1 MHTQLAS
8 LPARTA
14 KTHARI
20 KDHVYG
26 RRVPATLTVNHLQ
39 GEPESFADAT
49 AGEFTPFQLGS
60 PWGRGWST
68 SWFQITVTKPL
79 DATGRWELVVD
90 PGFSH
95 HSPGFQAEGLFWSVD
110 GLPLKGLNPLNAYLP
125 LPDLAP
131 GETYTVYLEAA
142 SNPPVHRNADTTYSD
157 LDTTPDTSIYTFLV
171 AELAELNEEVY
182 ALDLDL
188 AVLNELQGELPTG
201 PRKAQINTAIE
212 QALDALDV
220 RDVAGSAAAARA
232 ALAPALVPPAHASE
246 HTISAVGHAHID
258 SAWLWP
264 IRETMRK
271 CARTF
276 SNVATLAEDYP
287 ELVFACSQVQQY
299 EWMRD
304 HYPEVFRRIK
314 DAVAKG
320 NWAPVSGM
328 WVECDSNLPG
338 GEAMVR
344 QFTYGKRFLA
354 DELGVEVNEVWLPD
368 TFGYSGA
375 LPQIARLAEARW
387 FMSQK
392 MSWNTTDV
400 FPHHTF
406 RWEGIDGSRIFTH
419 FPPSDTYNAQIF
431 GDELARSARNFK
443 DAGPA
448 NRSLMA
454 FGHGDGGG
462 GPTREMME
470 RARRVANLEGSPK
483 VVVEAP
489 KEFFAKAEDEYGQA
503 PVWVGEMYLEFH
515 RGTYTT
521 HVNVKQS
528 NRRTEHQLF
537 EAELWATTA
546 TLLTGADYP
555 YDELDALW
563 RAALLNQFHDILP
576 GSSIRWVYRDA
587 RSSYE
592 DLNQRLEALIADSL
606 GTLGGAALRDAKEL
620 RSFAPQG
627 TASDGFEGDIA
638 ASPIPLPEELT
649 DGVGQRLEGRPTFV
663 ANAAP
668 HSRDGVIAFGAARAE
683 ITRTTPVQLVGDS
696 YVLDNG
702 QLRVTIG
709 PDGTIGSIRDLTAD
723 RELVPAGQKANLL
736 QLHPDFPITYEA
748 WDIDEYYRHTVTDLT
763 GVDSITVEGDEV
775 VVRRSFDS
783 STVVQRVSLPVPS
796 HPAAA
801 APRIDITTEVDWH
814 ERERLLKLA
823 FPLDLHATTSTSE
836 IQFGYV
842 TRPTHQNTSW
852 DAAKFETAAQR
863 WVHVA
868 EGSYGV
874 AVVNKGT
881 YGHDI
886 SHPATGDSRG
896 ALPTIVRMSLVRG
909 PLYPDPLA
917 DEGRHTFECSVVVG
931 RIDDAIREGYAK
943 ALPGREVE
951 GGGWQPVVLSTNP
964 DVVVSAVKLA
974 DDRSGDLIV
983 RVYEATGTR
992 TSTDLRFSIEH
1003 GDVSVVNLLE
1013 RTDGESETL
1022 TPLEATD
1029 GGVRV
1034 ILKPFQIA
1042 TLRVKRG

>member
-1 MHTQLAS
+1 MHSS
-8 LPARTA
+8 LSSLSARTA
-14 KTHARI
+14 KTLERI
-20 KDHVYG
+20 RNNVYG
-26 RRVPATLTVNHLQ
+26 RRVPASITVNHLP
-39 GEPESFADAT
+39 GEPVGFNEAIS
-49 AGEFTPFQLGS
+49 GEFVPFALGQA
-60 PWGRGWST
+60 WGKGWAT
-68 SWFQITVTKPL
+68 SWFRLTVTKPA
-79 DATGRWELVVD
+79 DATGRWELLVD
-90 PGFSH
+90 PGFNANM
-95 HSPGFQAEGLFWSVD
+95 PGFQAEGLFWSTD
-110 GLPLKGLNPLNAYLP
+110 GLPLKGLNPLNGYLP

-142 SNPPVHRNADTTYSD
+142 SNPPVHRNADTSYSD
-157 LDTTPDTSIYTFLV
+157 LDTTPDTLLYTFRV

-182 ALDLDL
+182 GLDLDL
-188 AVLNELQGELPTG
+188 SVLDELQAQLPTG
-201 PRKAQINTAIE
+201 PRKALVNTAIE
-212 QALDALDV
+212 KALDALDV
-220 RDVAGSAAAARA
+220 RDVAGTAAAARA
-232 ALAPALVPPAHASE
+232 ELAPALTAPAAAGE

-276 SNVATLAEDYP
+276 SNVATLAADYP
-287 ELVFACSQVQQY
+287 DLVFACSQVVQY
-299 EWMRD
+299 AWMRD

-314 DAVAKG
+314 ETIAAG
-320 NWAPVSGM
+320 SWAPVSGM

-344 QFTYGKRFLA
+344 QFTYGKRFFA
-354 DELGVEVNEVWLPD
+354 EELGVEANEVWLPD

-375 LPQIARLAEARW
+375 LPQIARLAESRW

-406 RWEGIDGSRIFTH
+406 RWEGIDGTRIFTH
-419 FPPSDTYNAQIF
+419 FPPSDTYNAQVL
-431 GDELARSARNFK
+431 GSELARSANNFK

-470 RARRVANLEGSPK
+470 RARRVADLEGSPK
-483 VVVEAP
+483 VVVEKP
-489 KEFFAKAEDEYGQA
+489 RDFFAKAEAEYEQA

-537 EAELWATTA
+537 EAELWAATA
-546 TLLTGADYP
+546 TLLTGAPYP
-555 YDELDALW
+555 YDELDELW
-563 RAALLNQFHDILP
+563 REALLNQFHDILP

-592 DLNQRLEALIADSL
+592 MLDERLEKLVATSLEAL
-606 GTLGGAALRDAKEL
+606 GGGAPRH
-620 RSFAPQG
+620 
-627 TASDGFEGDIA
+627 EGQPA
-638 ASPIPLPEELT
+638 
-649 DGVGQRLEGRPTFV
+649 VM

-668 HSRDGVIAFGAARAE
+668 HSRGGVVAFGAGPAE
-683 ITRTTPVQLVGDS
+683 TAGTTPVQREAES

-702 QLRVTIG
+702 LLRVHVG
-709 PDGTIGSIRDLTAD
+709 ADGTIDSIRDLVAD
-723 RELVPAGQKANLL
+723 RELVPAGAKANLL

-748 WDIDEYYRHTVTDLT
+748 WDIDDYYRHTRTDLT
-763 GVDSITVEGDEV
+763 ELDDITVEGDEV

-783 STVVQRVSLPVPS
+783 STATQRVRLDPDS
-796 HPAAA
+796 
-801 APRIDITTEVDWH
+801 PRIDITTEVDWH

-836 IQFGYV
+836 IQFGHV

-868 EGSYGV
+868 EGPYGV
-874 AVVNKGT
+874 ALVNKGT

-886 SHPATGDSRG
+886 SHPPAGDSRG
-896 ALPTIVRMSLVRG
+896 SLPTILRMSLVRG
-909 PLYPDPLA
+909 PLYPDPQA
-917 DEGRHTFECSVVVG
+917 DEGRHTFECSLVVG
-931 RIDDAIREGYAK
+931 DIGDATREGYAK
-943 ALPGREVE
+943 ALPTRTVGAPFR
-951 GGGWQPVVLSTNP
+951 PVVTSSNP

-974 DDRSGDLIV
+974 DDRSGDVIV
-983 RVYEATGTR
+983 RVYESRGAR
-992 TSTDLRFSIEH
+992 STTEVTFGFSH
-1003 GDVSVVNLLE
+1003 GEVSVVNLLE

-1022 TPLEATD
+1022 TEIERTAAGARL
-1029 GGVRV
+1029 R
-1034 ILKPFQIA
+1034 LHPFQIS
-1042 TLRVKRG
+1042 TLRVKST

>member
-1 MHTQLAS
+1 MHSTLAS
-8 LPARTA
+8 LNARTA
-14 KTHARI
+14 KTHERI
-20 KDHVYG
+20 KAHVYG
-26 RRVPATLTVNHLQ
+26 RRVAVELSVNHLP
-39 GEPESFADAT
+39 GEPVGFDEAT
-49 AGEFTPFQLGS
+49 SGEFVPFAVGTM
-60 PWGRGWST
+60 WGRGWGT
-68 SWFQITVTKPL
+68 SWFRISMTMPV
-79 DATGRWELVVD
+79 DADPQAGPWELVLD
-90 PGFSH
+90 LGFTYDM
-95 HSPGFQAEGLFWSVD
+95 PGFQAEGLFWSTD
-110 GLPLKGLNPLNAYLP
+110 GLPLKGLNPLNPYLT

-131 GETYTVYLEAA
+131 GETYTVFLEAA
-142 SNPPVHRNADTTYSD
+142 SNPPLHKDPDIRYSD
-157 LDTTPDTSIYTFLV
+157 LDTAPDVPLYPFRV
-171 AELAELNEEVY
+171 AALAQLDKEVY

-188 AVLNELQGELPTG
+188 AVLDELQAELPVG
-201 PRKAQINTAIE
+201 PRRAQVRDAIE
-212 QALDALDV
+212 RALDVLDV
-220 RDVAGSAAAARA
+220 RDVAGTASAARA
-232 ALAPALVPPAHASE
+232 ELAPALASPAHAGE
-246 HTISAVGHAHID
+246 HIVSAVGHAHID

-287 ELVFACSQVQQY
+287 DLVFACSQVQQY
-299 EWMRD
+299 AWMRD

-314 DAVAKG
+314 KAIADG

-344 QFTYGKRFLA
+344 QFTYGKRFFA

-375 LPQIARLAEARW
+375 LPQIARLAEGRW

-406 RWEGIDGSRIFTH
+406 RWEGIDGTRIFTH
-419 FPPSDTYNAQIF
+419 FPPSDTYNAQLF
-431 GDELARSARNFK
+431 GSELALSARNFK
-443 DAGPA
+443 DSGPA

-470 RARRVANLEGSPK
+470 RARRVADLEGSPK
-483 VVVEAP
+483 VVVEKP
-489 KEFFAKAEDEYGQA
+489 RDFFAKAEAEYPQA

-521 HVNVKQS
+521 HAEVKQA

-546 TLLTGADYP
+546 TLLTGAPYP
-555 YDELDALW
+555 YEELDELW
-563 RAALLNQFHDILP
+563 REALLNQFHDILP

-587 RSSYE
+587 KSSYE
-592 DLNQRLEALIADSL
+592 MLDERLETVIAEALAAL
-606 GTLGGAALRDAKEL
+606 GGTEEGTLVA
-620 RSFAPQG
+620 
-627 TASDGFEGDIA
+627 
-638 ASPIPLPEELT
+638 
-649 DGVGQRLEGRPTFV
+649 

-668 HSRDGVIAFGAARAE
+668 HEQGGVPAFGAGPAE
-683 ITRTTPVQLVGDS
+683 VTGVVAVQREADT

-702 QLRVTIG
+702 LIRVVVDA
-709 PDGTIGSIRDLTAD
+709 DGTIGSVRDLVSG
-723 RELVPAGQKANLL
+723 RELVPAGAKANLL

-748 WDIDEYYRHTVTDLT
+748 WDIDEYYRHTRTDLT
-763 GVDSITVEGDEV
+763 ELDGITVEGDEV
-775 VVRRSFDS
+775 VVSRSFDS
-783 STVVQRVSLPVPS
+783 STATQRVRLDPDS
-796 HPAAA
+796 
-801 APRIDITTEVDWH
+801 PRIDISTEVDWH

-836 IQFGYV
+836 IQFGHV
-842 TRPTHQNTSW
+842 TRPTHANTSW

-886 SHPATGDSRG
+886 SHPLTGDSRG
-896 ALPTIVRMSLVRG
+896 ALPTVVRLSLVRG

-917 DEGRHTFECSVVVG
+917 DEGRHTFECSLLVG
-931 RIDDAIREGYAK
+931 DIGDATREGYAK
-943 ALPGREVE
+943 ALPVRTVAGA
-951 GGGWQPVVLSTNP
+951 GWDPVVACSNP

-974 DDRSGDLIV
+974 DDRSGDVIV
-983 RVYEATGTR
+983 RVYESRGAR
-992 TSTDLRFSIEH
+992 ASADLRFGFDH
-1003 GDVSVVNLLE
+1003 DRVTVVNLLE

-1022 TPLEATD
+1022 TEVEPTAE
-1029 GGVRV
+1029 GVLLR
-1034 ILKPFQIA
+1034 LRPFQIS
-1042 TLRVKRG
+1042 TLRVSLRNLS

>member
-1 MHTQLAS
+1 MHSSLAS

-26 RRVPATLTVNHLQ
+26 RRVPATLTVRHLP
-39 GEPESFADAT
+39 GEPESFAEAT
-49 AGEFTPFQLGS
+49 AGEFVPFEVGT

-68 SWFQITVTKPL
+68 SWFAITVTKPA
-79 DATGRWELVVD
+79 DATGRWELLVD
-90 PGFSH
+90 PGFNSN
-95 HSPGFQAEGLFWSVD
+95 SPGFQAEGLFWSAD

-131 GETYTVYLEAA
+131 GQTYTVFLEAA
-142 SNPPVHRNADTTYSD
+142 SNPPVHRNADTSYSD
-157 LDTTPDTSIYTFLV
+157 LDTTPDTPIYTFAV
-171 AELAELNEEVY
+171 AELAELDEQVY
-182 ALDLDL
+182 GLDLDL

-201 PRKAQINTAIE
+201 PRKALISTAIE
-212 QALDALDV
+212 KALDALDV
-220 RDVAGSAAAARA
+220 RDVPGTAAAARA
-232 ALAPALVPPAHASE
+232 ALAPALAAPAHAGE

-299 EWMRD
+299 AWMRD

-320 NWAPVSGM
+320 TWAPVSGM

-344 QFTYGKRFLA
+344 QFTYGKRFFA
-354 DELGVEVNEVWLPD
+354 DELGVTVNEVWLPD

-375 LPQIARLAEARW
+375 LPQIARLAEGRW

-406 RWEGIDGSRIFTH
+406 RWEGIDGTRIFTH
-419 FPPSDTYNAQIF
+419 FPPSDTYNAEIF

-470 RARRVANLEGSPK
+470 RARRVADLEGSPK
-483 VVVEAP
+483 VVVERP
-489 KEFFAKAEDEYGQA
+489 CDFFAKAEDEYASA

-521 HVNVKQS
+521 HVFVKQS

-546 TLLTGADYP
+546 HLLTGADYP
-555 YDELDALW
+555 YDELDELW
-563 RAALLNQFHDILP
+563 RVALLNQFHDILP

-587 RSSYE
+587 RSDYD
-592 DLNQRLEALIADSL
+592 DLDVRLERLIAESL
-606 GTLGGAALRDAKEL
+606 RQLTPRDADALRA
-620 RSFAPQG
+620 SAPQG
-627 TASDGFEGDIA
+627 SGG
-638 ASPIPLPEELT
+638 
-649 DGVGQRLEGRPTFV
+649 LEGRPLV

-668 HSRDGVIAFGAARAE
+668 HSRGGVAAFGAGPAE
-683 ITRTTPVQLVGDS
+683 ASGAAPVQRDGDS

-702 QLRVTIG
+702 LVRVQVG
-709 PDGTIGSIRDLTAD
+709 ADGTIDSIRDLVAG
-723 RELVPAGQKANLL
+723 RELVPAGEKANLL

-748 WDIDEYYRHTVTDLT
+748 WDIDEYYRHTRTDLT
-763 GVDSITVEGDEV
+763 DVDEIAVEGDEV
-775 VVRRSFDS
+775 VVRRSFDNS
-783 STVVQRVSLPVPS
+783 GVTQRVRLATGS
-796 HPAAA
+796 
-801 APRIDITTEVDWH
+801 PRLDITTDVDWH

-836 IQFGYV
+836 IQFGHV

-874 AVVNKGT
+874 ALINKGT

-886 SHPATGDSRG
+886 SHPPIGDSRG

-917 DEGRHTFECSVVVG
+917 DEGHHTFECSLLIGDVG
-931 RIDDAIREGYAK
+931 DATREGYAK
-943 ALPGREVE
+943 ALPPRTVAAAFE
-951 GGGWQPVVLSTNP
+951 PVVGCSNP
-964 DVVVSAVKLA
+964 DVIVSAVKLA
-974 DDRSGDLIV
+974 DDRSGDVIV
-983 RVYEATGTR
+983 RLYESRGERAT
-992 TSTDLRFSIEH
+992 TDLSFGFAH
-1003 GDVSVVNLLE
+1003 GQIAVVNLLE
-1013 RTDGESETL
+1013 REDGEAETL
-1022 TPLEATD
+1022 ARVD
-1029 GGVRV
+1029 GTAQGGR
-1034 ILKPFQIA
+1034 LTLRPFQIV
-1042 TLRVKRG
+1042 TLRVQRT

>member
-1 MHTQLAS
+1 VHTQLSS

-14 KTHARI
+14 KTHERI
-20 KDHVYG
+20 KDNVYG
-26 RRVPATLTVNHLQ
+26 RRVPATILVNHLP
-39 GEPESFADAT
+39 GEPVGFAEAT
-49 AGEFTPFQLGS
+49 SGDFVPFELGTT
-60 PWGRGWST
+60 WGKGWAT
-68 SWFQITVTKPL
+68 SWFELTITKPA

-90 PGFSH
+90 PGFNANM
-95 HSPGFQAEGLFWSVD
+95 PGFQSEGLFWSTD
-110 GLPLKGLNPLNAYLP
+110 GLPLKGLNPLNGYLP

-142 SNPPVHRNADTTYSD
+142 SNPPVHRNADTSYSD
-157 LDTTPDTSIYTFLV
+157 LDTTPDAPIYIFRV

-182 ALDLDL
+182 GLDLDL

-201 PRKAQINTAIE
+201 TRKALINTAITN
-212 QALDALDV
+212 ALDALDV
-220 RDVAGSAAAARA
+220 RDVAGSAATARA
-232 ALAPALVPPAHASE
+232 ALAPALASPAAENE

-276 SNVATLAEDYP
+276 SNVATLAADYP
-287 ELVFACSQVQQY
+287 ELVFACSQVVQY
-299 EWMRD
+299 AWMRD
-304 HYPEVFRRIK
+304 YYPEVFRRIK
-314 DAVAKG
+314 EAIAAGTWV
-320 NWAPVSGM
+320 PVSGM

-344 QFTYGKRFLA
+344 QFTYGKRFFA
-354 DELGVEVNEVWLPD
+354 DELGVEANEVWLPD

-375 LPQIARLAEARW
+375 LPQIARLAEGRW

-406 RWEGIDGSRIFTH
+406 RWEGIDGTRIFTH

-431 GDELARSARNFK
+431 GEELARSARNFK

-483 VVVEAP
+483 VVVETP
-489 KEFFAKAEDEYGQA
+489 RDFFTKAEAEYETA

-555 YDELDALW
+555 YDELDELW
-563 RAALLNQFHDILP
+563 REALVNQFHDILP

-592 DLNQRLEALIADSL
+592 MLNERLEKVIADALEALGGSG
-606 GTLGGAALRDAKEL
+606 GTR
-620 RSFAPQG
+620 
-627 TASDGFEGDIA
+627 
-638 ASPIPLPEELT
+638 
-649 DGVGQRLEGRPTFV
+649 VV

-668 HSRDGVIAFGAARAE
+668 HSRAGVAAFGGGPAE
-683 ITRTTPVQLVGDS
+683 VAGKVPVRREADS
-696 YVLDNG
+696 CVLDNG
-702 QLRVTIG
+702 LVRVVVG
-709 PDGTIGSIRDLTAD
+709 PDGTIGSIRDLVAD
-723 RELVPAGQKANLL
+723 RELVPAGAKANLL

-748 WDIDEYYRHTVTDLT
+748 WDIDDYYRHTKTDLT
-763 GVDSITVEGDEV
+763 DLDSISVEGDEV

-783 STVVQRVSLPVPS
+783 STAVQRVRL
-796 HPAAA
+796 AAD

-836 IQFGYV
+836 IQFGHV

-868 EGSYGV
+868 EGPYGV
-874 AVVNKGT
+874 ALVNKGT

-886 SHPATGDSRG
+886 SHPPTGDSRG
-896 ALPTIVRMSLVRG
+896 ALPTILRMSLVRG

-917 DEGRHTFECSVVVG
+917 DEGKHTFECSLLVG
-931 RIDDAIREGYAK
+931 DIGDATREGYAK
-943 ALPGREVE
+943 ALPLRLVGAPFA
-951 GGGWQPVVLSTNP
+951 PVVTCSNP

-974 DDRSGDLIV
+974 DDRSGDVIV
-983 RVYEATGTR
+983 RVYESRGAR
-992 TSTDLRFSIEH
+992 ASTELGFGFSHAE
-1003 GDVSVVNLLE
+1003 VSVVNLLE

-1022 TPLEATD
+1022 TEIEPTGD
-1029 GGVRV
+1029 GVR
-1034 ILKPFQIA
+1034 LRLHPFQIS
-1042 TLRVKRG
+1042 TLRVKLT

>member
-1 MHTQLAS
+1 MHSSLSS

-14 KTHARI
+14 KTQERI
-20 KDHVYG
+20 RSSIYG
-26 RRVPATLTVNHLQ
+26 RRVPATVRVHHLP
-39 GEPESFADAT
+39 GEPVGFDEAT
-49 AGEFTPFQLGS
+49 SGEFVPFVLGT

-68 SWFQITVTKPL
+68 SWFELTVTKPA
-79 DATGRWELVVD
+79 DATGRWELLVD
-90 PGFSH
+90 PGFNANM
-95 HSPGFQAEGLFWSVD
+95 PGFQAEGLFWSTD
-110 GLPLKGLNPLNAYLP
+110 GLPLKGLNPLNGYLP

-131 GETYTVYLEAA
+131 GESYTVYLEAA
-142 SNPPVHRNADTTYSD
+142 SNPPVHRNADTSYSD
-157 LDTTPDTSIYTFLV
+157 LDTTPDTPIYTFRM
-171 AELAELNEEVY
+171 AELAELDEEVY

-188 AVLNELQGELPTG
+188 SVLDELQNELPTG
-201 PRKAQINTAIE
+201 PRKALINAAIE
-212 QALDALDV
+212 RALDALDV
-220 RDVAGSAAAARA
+220 RDVPGTAAKARA
-232 ALAPALVPPAHASE
+232 ELAPVLTAPAAENE

-276 SNVATLAEDYP
+276 SNVATLAADYP
-287 ELVFACSQVQQY
+287 DLVFACSQIVQY
-299 EWMRD
+299 AWMRD

-314 DAVAKG
+314 EAIAAG
-320 NWAPVSGM
+320 TWAPVSGM

-375 LPQIARLAEARW
+375 LPQIARLAEGRW

-419 FPPSDTYNAQIF
+419 FPPSDTYNAQVV
-431 GDELARSARNFK
+431 GSELARSAQNFK

-483 VVVEAP
+483 VVVESP
-489 KEFFAKAEDEYGQA
+489 REFFAKAEAEYEQA

-521 HVNVKQS
+521 HAFVKQS

-546 TLLTGADYP
+546 TLLTGAPYP
-555 YDELDALW
+555 YDELDELW
-563 RAALLNQFHDILP
+563 REALLNQFHDILP

-592 DLNQRLEALIADSL
+592 MLDSRLEALIAESL
-606 GTLGGAALRDAKEL
+606 TALGGADA
-620 RSFAPQG
+620 
-627 TASDGFEGDIA
+627 
-638 ASPIPLPEELT
+638 T
-649 DGVGQRLEGRPTFV
+649 DETQHAVV

-668 HSRDGVIAFGAARAE
+668 HARTGVAAFGAGAAVSGG
-683 ITRTTPVQLVGDS
+683 TAPVQRIDDS

-702 QLRVTIG
+702 LLRVRVG
-709 PDGTIGSIRDLTAD
+709 ADGTIDSIRDLVAD
-723 RELVPAGQKANLL
+723 RELVPAGAKANLL

-748 WDIDEYYRHTVTDLT
+748 WDIDEYYRHTRTDLT
-763 GVDSITVEGDEV
+763 DVDEIVVEGEEL

-783 STVVQRVSLPVPS
+783 STVTQRLRLV
-796 HPAAA
+796 AD
-801 APRIDITTEVDWH
+801 APRIDMTTEVDWH

-836 IQFGYV
+836 IQFGHV
-842 TRPTHQNTSW
+842 SRPTHQNTSW

-868 EGSYGV
+868 EGAYGV
-874 AVVNKGT
+874 ALVNKGT

-886 SHPATGDSRG
+886 SHPPTGDSRG
-896 ALPTIVRMSLVRG
+896 ALPTIVRLSLVRG

-917 DEGRHTFECSVVVG
+917 DEGRHTFDCSLLVG
-931 RIDDAIREGYAK
+931 DIGDATREGYAK
-943 ALPGREVE
+943 ALPLRTVGAAFD
-951 GGGWQPVVLSTNP
+951 PVVTSSNP

-974 DDRSGDLIV
+974 DDRSGDVVV
-983 RVYEATGTR
+983 RVYESRGARATTELG
-992 TSTDLRFSIEH
+992 LGFAH
-1003 GDVSVVNLLE
+1003 GEVSVVNLLE

-1022 TPLEATD
+1022 TEIEPTAA
-1029 GGVRV
+1029 GVRV
-1034 ILKPFQIA
+1034 RLAPFQIS
-1042 TLRVKRG
+1042 TLRVKFTSGRTRGIPAQLR

>member
-26 RRVPATLTVNHLQ
+26 RRVPATLTVHHLP

-49 AGEFTPFQLGS
+49 AGEFTPFELGT

-90 PGFSH
+90 PGFDANM
-95 HSPGFQAEGLFWSVD
+95 PGFQAEGLFWSVD

-131 GETYTVYLEAA
+131 GEAFTVYLEAA
-142 SNPPVHRNADTTYSD
+142 SNPPVHGNADTTYSD
-157 LDTTPDTSIYTFLV
+157 LDTTPDTHIYTFRV

-201 PRKAQINTAIE
+201 PRKAQINAAIE

-232 ALAPALVPPAHASE
+232 ALAPALAAPAHATE

-320 NWAPVSGM
+320 TWAPVSGM

-354 DELGVEVNEVWLPD
+354 DELGVQVNEVWLPD

-375 LPQIARLAEARW
+375 LPQIARLAQARW

-406 RWEGIDGSRIFTH
+406 RWEGIDGTRIFTH
-419 FPPSDTYNAQIF
+419 FPPSDTYNAQVF

-470 RARRVANLEGSPK
+470 RARRVADLEGSPK
-483 VVVEAP
+483 VVVESP
-489 KEFFAKAEDEYGQA
+489 KEFFARAEDEYGQA

-546 TLLTGADYP
+546 TLLTGAEYP
-555 YDELDALW
+555 YDELDELW

-592 DLNQRLEALIADSL
+592 DLDVRLEALIADSL
-606 GTLGGAALRDAKEL
+606 GAPGGPFETQRGFARLLLRDPHPRSL
-620 RSFAPQG
+620 RSLSAK
-627 TASDGFEGDIA
+627 
-638 ASPIPLPEELT
+638 PI
-649 DGVGQRLEGRPTFV
+649 GVSKGRPSSPTQ
-663 ANAAP
+663 P
-668 HSRDGVIAFGAARAE
+668 
-683 ITRTTPVQLVGDS
+683 
-696 YVLDNG
+696 
-702 QLRVTIG
+702 
-709 PDGTIGSIRDLTAD
+709 LT
-723 RELVPAGQKANLL
+723 
-736 QLHPDFPITYEA
+736 
-748 WDIDEYYRHTVTDLT
+748 
-763 GVDSITVEGDEV
+763 
-775 VVRRSFDS
+775 
-783 STVVQRVSLPVPS
+783 
-796 HPAAA
+796 
-801 APRIDITTEVDWH
+801 
-814 ERERLLKLA
+814 
-823 FPLDLHATTSTSE
+823 
-836 IQFGYV
+836 
-842 TRPTHQNTSW
+842 
-852 DAAKFETAAQR
+852 
-863 WVHVA
+863 
-868 EGSYGV
+868 
-874 AVVNKGT
+874 
-881 YGHDI
+881 
-886 SHPATGDSRG
+886 PAT
-896 ALPTIVRMSLVRG
+896 A
-909 PLYPDPLA
+909 
-917 DEGRHTFECSVVVG
+917 
-931 RIDDAIREGYAK
+931 
-943 ALPGREVE
+943 
-951 GGGWQPVVLSTNP
+951 
-964 DVVVSAVKLA
+964 
-974 DDRSGDLIV
+974 
-983 RVYEATGTR
+983 
-992 TSTDLRFSIEH
+992 
-1003 GDVSVVNLLE
+1003 
-1013 RTDGESETL
+1013 
-1022 TPLEATD
+1022 
-1029 GGVRV
+1029 
-1034 ILKPFQIA
+1034 
-1042 TLRVKRG
+1042 

>member
-1 MHTQLAS
+1 MHTQLSS

-14 KTHARI
+14 KTHERI
-20 KDHVYG
+20 RDNVYG
-26 RRVPATLTVNHLQ
+26 RRVPAEILVNHLP
-39 GEPESFADAT
+39 GEPVGFDEAT
-49 AGEFTPFQLGS
+49 SGEFVPFTLGTA
-60 PWGRGWST
+60 WGKGWST
-68 SWFQITVTKPL
+68 SWFTLTVTKPA
-79 DATGRWELVVD
+79 DATGRWELLVD
-90 PGFSH
+90 PGFNGN
-95 HSPGFQAEGLFWSVD
+95 SPGFQAEGLFWSTD
-110 GLPLKGLNPLNAYLP
+110 GLPLKGLNPLNGYLP

-142 SNPPVHRNADTTYSD
+142 ANPTVFGSASTAYSD
-157 LDTTPDTSIYTFLV
+157 LDTTPDTPMYTFRV

-182 ALDLDL
+182 GLDLDL
-188 AVLNELQGELPTG
+188 SVLNELQGELPTG
-201 PRKAQINTAIE
+201 PRKALVNTAIE
-212 QALDALDV
+212 KALDALDV
-220 RDVAGSAAAARA
+220 RNVAGTAAAARA
-232 ALAPALVPPAHASE
+232 ELAPALAAPASAGE

-276 SNVATLAEDYP
+276 SNVATLAADYP
-287 ELVFACSQVQQY
+287 DLVFACSQVVQY
-299 EWMRD
+299 AWMRD

-314 DAVAKG
+314 EAIAAG

-344 QFTYGKRFLA
+344 QFTYGKRFFA
-354 DELGVEVNEVWLPD
+354 DELGVEANEVWLPD

-375 LPQIARLAEARW
+375 LPQIARLAEGRW

-406 RWEGIDGSRIFTH
+406 RWEGIDGTRIFTH
-419 FPPSDTYNAQIF
+419 FPPSDTYNAQIL
-431 GDELARSARNFK
+431 GEELARSARNFK

-470 RARRVANLEGSPK
+470 RARRTANLEGSPK
-483 VVVEAP
+483 VVVESP
-489 KEFFAKAEDEYGQA
+489 KEFFTKAEAEYETA

-546 TLLTGADYP
+546 TLLAGAPYP
-555 YDELDALW
+555 YDELDELW
-563 RAALLNQFHDILP
+563 REALLNQFHDILP

-587 RSSYE
+587 KSSYE
-592 DLNQRLEALIADSL
+592 MLNERLEKLIADSL
-606 GTLGGAALRDAKEL
+606 AALR
-620 RSFAPQG
+620 S
-627 TASDGFEGDIA
+627 I
-638 ASPIPLPEELT
+638 PEEQPTEAPL
-649 DGVGQRLEGRPTFV
+649 RHEGRLTVV
-663 ANAAP
+663 ANASP
-668 HSRDGVIAFGAARAE
+668 HGRDGVVAFGAGPAEAR
-683 ITRTTPVQLVGDS
+683 TTTPVQREGDS

-702 QLRVTIG
+702 QLRVHIG
-709 PDGTIGSIRDLTAD
+709 PDGTIDSIRDLGLD
-723 RELVPAGQKANLL
+723 RELVPAGAKANLL

-748 WDIDEYYRHTVTDLT
+748 WDIDEYYRHTKTDLT
-763 GVDSITVEGDEV
+763 DVDSITVEGDEV

-783 STVVQRVSLPVPS
+783 STAVQRVSLPT
-796 HPAAA
+796 
-801 APRIDITTEVDWH
+801 APQPGADARRIDITTEVDWH

-836 IQFGYV
+836 IQFGHV

-868 EGSYGV
+868 EGYYGV
-874 AVVNKGT
+874 ALVNKGT

-886 SHPATGDSRG
+886 SHPPTGDSRG
-896 ALPTIVRMSLVRG
+896 ALPTILRMSLVRG
-909 PLYPDPLA
+909 PLYPDPQA
-917 DEGRHTFECSVVVG
+917 DEGRHTFECSLLVG
-931 RIDDAIREGYAK
+931 RIDDAIREGYSK
-943 ALPGREVE
+943 ALPPREVE
-951 GGGWQPVVLSTNP
+951 GNGWQPVVFSTNP
-964 DVVVSAVKLA
+964 DVIVSAVKLA

-983 RVYEATGTR
+983 RVYEAGGSR
-992 TSTDLRFSIEH
+992 TYTDLWFTVAH

-1013 RTDGESETL
+1013 RTDGESENL
-1022 TPLEATD
+1022 TEIEPTD
-1029 GGVRV
+1029 GGVR
-1034 ILKPFQIA
+1034 LRLHPFQIS
-1042 TLRVKRG
+1042 TLRVKLT

>member
-1 MHTQLAS
+1 MHSSLSS

-14 KTHARI
+14 KTHERI
-20 KDHVYG
+20 KDNVYG
-26 RRVPATLTVNHLQ
+26 RRVPATILVNHLP
-39 GEPESFADAT
+39 GEPVGFEEAT
-49 AGEFTPFQLGS
+49 AGEYVPFQLGTT
-60 PWGRGWST
+60 WGRGWAT
-68 SWFQITVTKPL
+68 SWFQITVTKPA

-90 PGFSH
+90 PGFTAT
-95 HSPGFQAEGLFWSVD
+95 SPGFQAEGLFWSTD
-110 GLPLKGLNPLNAYLP
+110 GLPLKGLNPLNGYLP

-142 SNPPVHRNADTTYSD
+142 SNPPVFRHADTSYSD
-157 LDTTPDTSIYTFLV
+157 LDTTPDTPIYTFRV

-201 PRKAQINTAIE
+201 PRKALINTAIE
-212 QALDALDV
+212 KALDALDV
-220 RDVAGSAAAARA
+220 RDVAGTAATARA
-232 ALAPALVPPAHASE
+232 ALAPALASPAAENE
-246 HTISAVGHAHID
+246 HMISAVGHAHID

-276 SNVATLAEDYP
+276 SNVATLAADYP
-287 ELVFACSQVQQY
+287 DLVFACSQVVQY
-299 EWMRD
+299 AWMRD
-304 HYPEVFRRIK
+304 YYPEVFRRIK
-314 DAVAKG
+314 EAIAAG

-375 LPQIARLAEARW
+375 LPQIARLAEGRW

-406 RWEGIDGSRIFTH
+406 RWEGIDGTRIFTH

-431 GDELARSARNFK
+431 GEELARSARNFK

-483 VVVEAP
+483 VVVEKP
-489 KEFFAKAEDEYGQA
+489 HDFFAKAEEEYAEA

-521 HVNVKQS
+521 HVNVKQG

-546 TLLTGADYP
+546 TLLSDADYP
-555 YDELDALW
+555 YDELDELW
-563 RAALLNQFHDILP
+563 REALLNQFHDILP

-592 DLNQRLEALIADSL
+592 MLNEHLEKVIADAL
-606 GTLGGAALRDAKEL
+606 TALGGASE
-620 RSFAPQG
+620 QG
-627 TASDGFEGDIA
+627 KA
-638 ASPIPLPEELT
+638 
-649 DGVGQRLEGRPTFV
+649 V

-668 HSRDGVIAFGAARAE
+668 HVRGGVAAFGAGPADVSG
-683 ITRTTPVQLVGDS
+683 TTPVQREADS
-696 YVLDNG
+696 HVLDNG
-702 QLRVTIG
+702 LVRVVVG
-709 PDGTIGSIRDLTAD
+709 PDGTIDSIRDLVAD
-723 RELVPAGQKANLL
+723 RELVPAGAKANLL

-748 WDIDEYYRHTVTDLT
+748 WDIDEYYRHTKTDLT
-763 GVDSITVEGDEV
+763 DLDSITVEGDEV

-783 STVVQRVSLPVPS
+783 STAVQRVRLDPD
-796 HPAAA
+796 
-801 APRIDITTEVDWH
+801 APRID
-814 ERERLLKLA
+814 
-823 FPLDLHATTSTSE
+823 
-836 IQFGYV
+836 
-842 TRPTHQNTSW
+842 
-852 DAAKFETAAQR
+852 
-863 WVHVA
+863 
-868 EGSYGV
+868 
-874 AVVNKGT
+874 
-881 YGHDI
+881 
-886 SHPATGDSRG
+886 
-896 ALPTIVRMSLVRG
+896 
-909 PLYPDPLA
+909 
-917 DEGRHTFECSVVVG
+917 
-931 RIDDAIREGYAK
+931 
-943 ALPGREVE
+943 
-951 GGGWQPVVLSTNP
+951 
-964 DVVVSAVKLA
+964 
-974 DDRSGDLIV
+974 
-983 RVYEATGTR
+983 
-992 TSTDLRFSIEH
+992 
-1003 GDVSVVNLLE
+1003 
-1013 RTDGESETL
+1013 
-1022 TPLEATD
+1022 
-1029 GGVRV
+1029 
-1034 ILKPFQIA
+1034 
-1042 TLRVKRG
+1042 

>member
-1 MHTQLAS
+1 MHTQLSS

-14 KTHARI
+14 KTHERI
-20 KDHVYG
+20 KDNVYG
-26 RRVPATLTVNHLQ
+26 RRVPATILVNHLP
-39 GEPESFADAT
+39 GEPVGFEEAT
-49 AGEFTPFQLGS
+49 AGDFVPFQLGAT
-60 PWGRGWST
+60 WGRGWAT
-68 SWFQITVTKPL
+68 SWFQLTVTKPA
-79 DATGRWELVVD
+79 DGGGRWELVVD
-90 PGFSH
+90 PGFTAT
-95 HSPGFQAEGLFWSVD
+95 SPGFQAEGLFWSTD
-110 GLPLKGLNPLNAYLP
+110 GLPLKGLNPLNGYLP

-142 SNPPVHRNADTTYSD
+142 SNPPVHRNADTSYSD
-157 LDTTPDTSIYTFLV
+157 LDTTPDTPIYTFRV

-188 AVLNELQGELPTG
+188 AVLNELQGELPIG
-201 PRKAQINTAIE
+201 PRKALINTAIE
-212 QALDALDV
+212 KALDALDV
-220 RDVAGSAAAARA
+220 RDVAGTAAAARA
-232 ALAPALVPPAHASE
+232 ALAPALASPAAENE

-276 SNVATLAEDYP
+276 SNVATLAADYP
-287 ELVFACSQVQQY
+287 ELVFACSQVIQY
-299 EWMRD
+299 AWMRD

-314 DAVAKG
+314 EAIAAG

-354 DELGVEVNEVWLPD
+354 DELGTQVNEVWLPD

-375 LPQIARLAEARW
+375 LPQIARLAEGRW

-406 RWEGIDGSRIFTH
+406 RWEGIDGTRIFTH

-431 GDELARSARNFK
+431 GQELARSARNFK

-483 VVVEAP
+483 VVIEKP
-489 KEFFAKAEDEYGQA
+489 RDFFAKAEAEYGEA

-555 YDELDALW
+555 FDELDELW
-563 RAALLNQFHDILP
+563 REALLNQFHDILP

-587 RSSYE
+587 RNSYE
-592 DLNQRLEALIADSL
+592 MLNEHVEKVIADAL
-606 GTLGGAALRDAKEL
+606 TALGGASE
-620 RSFAPQG
+620 QG
-627 TASDGFEGDIA
+627 KA
-638 ASPIPLPEELT
+638 
-649 DGVGQRLEGRPTFV
+649 V

-668 HSRDGVIAFGAARAE
+668 HVRGGVAAFGAGPADVAG
-683 ITRTTPVQLVGDS
+683 ITPVQREADS

-702 QLRVTIG
+702 LVRVVVG
-709 PDGTIGSIRDLTAD
+709 PDGTIDSIRDLVAD
-723 RELVPAGQKANLL
+723 RELVPAGAKANLL

-748 WDIDEYYRHTVTDLT
+748 WDIDEYYRHTKTDLT
-763 GVDSITVEGDEV
+763 DLDEITIEGDEV
-775 VVRRSFDS
+775 VVRRSFDN
-783 STVVQRVSLPVPS
+783 STATQRVRLDADS
-796 HPAAA
+796 
-801 APRIDITTEVDWH
+801 PRIDIITEVDWH

-823 FPLDLHATTSTSE
+823 FPLDLHTTTSSSE

-842 TRPTHQNTSW
+842 TRPTHANTSW

-886 SHPATGDSRG
+886 SRPPAGESRSS
-896 ALPTIVRMSLVRG
+896 LPTTVRLSLVRG
-909 PLYPDPLA
+909 PMYPDPLA
-917 DEGRHTFECSVVVG
+917 DEGKHTFECSLLVG
-931 RIDDAIREGYAK
+931 DIGDATREGYAK
-943 ALPGREVE
+943 ALPLRLVAAPFD
-951 GGGWQPVVLSTNP
+951 PVVTCSNP

-974 DDRSGDLIV
+974 DDRSGDVIV
-983 RVYEATGTR
+983 RVYESRGARATTELGFG
-992 TSTDLRFSIEH
+992 FSH
-1003 GDVSVVNLLE
+1003 GGVSVVNLLE

-1022 TPLEATD
+1022 TEIEQTD
-1029 GGVRV
+1029 DGVR
-1034 ILKPFQIA
+1034 LRLHPFQIS
-1042 TLRVKRG
+1042 TLRVKLT

>member
-20 KDHVYG
+20 KEHVYA
-26 RRVPATLTVNHLQ
+26 RRVPVTLSVNHLS
-39 GEPESFADAT
+39 GEPESFEDAT
-49 AGEFTPFQLGS
+49 AGDFVPFALGT

-68 SWFQITVTKPL
+68 SWFRITATLPAE
-79 DATGRWELVVD
+79 ATGRWELVID
-90 PGFSH
+90 PGFSS
-95 HSPGFQAEGLFWSVD
+95 HSPGFQAEGLFWSTD
-110 GLPLKGLNPLNAYLP
+110 GKPLKGLNPLNDYLP
-125 LPDLAP
+125 LRDLAP
-131 GETYTVYLEAA
+131 GETLTVYLEAA
-142 SNPPVHRNADTTYSD
+142 SNPPVHRNADTSYSD
-157 LDTTPDTSIYTFLV
+157 LDTTPDTPIYTFRT
-171 AELAELNEEVY
+171 AELAELDEEVFG
-182 ALDLDL
+182 LDLDL
-188 AVLNELQGELPTG
+188 AVLNELQGELAQG
-201 PRKAQINTAIE
+201 PRKALINAAIE
-212 QALDALDV
+212 KALDALDV
-220 RDVAGSAAAARA
+220 RDVAGTAAAARA
-232 ALAPALVPPAHASE
+232 ALAPALEAPAHATE

-287 ELVFACSQVQQY
+287 DLVFACSQVQQY

-314 DAVAKG
+314 DTIAHG
-320 NWAPVSGM
+320 SWAPVSGM

-344 QFTYGKRFLA
+344 QFTYGKRFYA
-354 DELGVEVNEVWLPD
+354 DELGVTANEVWLPD

-375 LPQIARLAEARW
+375 LPQICRLAEGRW

-392 MSWNTTDV
+392 MSWNTTDS

-406 RWEGIDGSRIFTH
+406 RWEGIDGTRVFTH

-462 GPTREMME
+462 GPTRDMME

-483 VVVEAP
+483 VVVESP
-489 KEFFAKAEDEYGQA
+489 REFFTKAEEEYGQA

-563 RAALLNQFHDILP
+563 RATLLNQFHDILP

-587 RSSYE
+587 RASYD
-592 DLNQRLEALIADSL
+592 DLNERLEALISSSL
-606 GTLGGAALRDAKEL
+606 TSLTSPSTPNVDRTGAYTPV
-620 RSFAPQG
+620 RS
-627 TASDGFEGDIA
+627 
-638 ASPIPLPEELT
+638 EEMPVRS
-649 DGVGQRLEGRPTFV
+649 GVGVGEGSII

-668 HSRDGVIAFGAARAE
+668 HARGGVSAFGAAPAE
-683 ITRTTPVQLVGDS
+683 VAGHTPVQTHDDS

-702 QLRVTIG
+702 LLRVTIG
-709 PDGTIGSIRDLTAD
+709 NDGTIGSIRDLVAD
-723 RELVPAGQKANLL
+723 RELVPAGEKANLL
-736 QLHPDFPITYEA
+736 QLHQDFPITYEA

-763 GVDSITVEGDEV
+763 TADAIAVEGDEV
-775 VVRRSFDS
+775 VVTRHFDD
-783 STVVQRVSLPVPS
+783 STATQRVRL
-796 HPAAA
+796 AAD
-801 APRIDITTEVDWH
+801 APRLDITTDVDWH

-836 IQFGYV
+836 IQFGHV

-868 EGSYGV
+868 EGAYGV
-874 AVVNKGT
+874 ALVNKGT

-896 ALPTIVRMSLVRG
+896 SLPTILRMSLVRG

-917 DEGRHTFECSVVVG
+917 DEGRHTFECSLLVG
-931 RIDDAIREGYAK
+931 GIQDATREGYAK
-943 ALPGREVE
+943 ALPGRTVT
-951 GGGWQPVVLSTNP
+951 GPGWQPVVTSSNP

-974 DDRSGDLIV
+974 DDRSGDVIV
-983 RVYEATGTR
+983 RMYESAGSR
-992 TSTDLRFSIEH
+992 TSTDLGLGFAH
-1003 GDVSVVNLLE
+1003 GEVSVVNLLE

-1022 TPLEATD
+1022 TEFEVTE

-1034 ILKPFQIA
+1034 RLRPFQIS
-1042 TLRVKRG
+1042 TLRVKRT

>member
-1 MHTQLAS
+1 MHTQLSS

-14 KTHARI
+14 KTHERI
-20 KDHVYG
+20 KDNVYG
-26 RRVPATLTVNHLQ
+26 RRVPATILVNHLP
-39 GEPESFADAT
+39 GEPVGFEEAT
-49 AGEFTPFQLGS
+49 AGEYVPFQLGTT
-60 PWGRGWST
+60 WGRGWAT
-68 SWFQITVTKPL
+68 SWFQLTVIKPA

-90 PGFSH
+90 PGFTAN
-95 HSPGFQAEGLFWSVD
+95 SPGFQAEGLFWSTD
-110 GLPLKGLNPLNAYLP
+110 GLPLKGLNPLNGYLP

-142 SNPPVHRNADTTYSD
+142 SNPPVHRNADTSYSD
-157 LDTTPDTSIYTFLV
+157 LDTTPDTPIYTFRV

-188 AVLNELQGELPTG
+188 AVLNELQGELPIG
-201 PRKAQINTAIE
+201 PRKALINTAIE
-212 QALDALDV
+212 KALDALDV
-220 RDVAGSAAAARA
+220 RDVAGTAAAARA
-232 ALAPALVPPAHASE
+232 ALAPALASPAAENE

-276 SNVATLAEDYP
+276 SNVATLAADYP
-287 ELVFACSQVQQY
+287 ELVFACSQVIQY
-299 EWMRD
+299 AWMRD

-314 DAVAKG
+314 EAIAAG

-354 DELGVEVNEVWLPD
+354 DELGTQVNEVWLPD

-375 LPQIARLAEARW
+375 LPQIARLAEGRW

-406 RWEGIDGSRIFTH
+406 RWEGIDGTRIFTH

-431 GDELARSARNFK
+431 GEELARSARNFK

-483 VVVEAP
+483 VVVEKP
-489 KEFFAKAEDEYGQA
+489 RDFFAKAEAEYETA

-546 TLLTGADYP
+546 TMLTGADYP
-555 YDELDALW
+555 YDELDELW
-563 RAALLNQFHDILP
+563 REALLNQFHDILP

-592 DLNQRLEALIADSL
+592 MLNERLEKVIADAL
-606 GTLGGAALRDAKEL
+606 TALGGASEPGKA
-620 RSFAPQG
+620 
-627 TASDGFEGDIA
+627 
-638 ASPIPLPEELT
+638 
-649 DGVGQRLEGRPTFV
+649 V

-668 HSRDGVIAFGAARAE
+668 HVRGGVAAFGAGPADVAG
-683 ITRTTPVQLVGDS
+683 TTPVQRDADS

-702 QLRVTIG
+702 LVRVVVAL
-709 PDGTIGSIRDLTAD
+709 DGTIGSIRDLVAD
-723 RELVPAGQKANLL
+723 RELVPAGAKANLL
-736 QLHPDFPITYEA
+736 QLHPDFPIAYEA
-748 WDIDEYYRHTVTDLT
+748 WDIDEYYRHTKTDLT
-763 GVDSITVEGDEV
+763 DLDSITVEGDEV

-783 STVVQRVSLPVPS
+783 STATQRVRLDADS
-796 HPAAA
+796 
-801 APRIDITTEVDWH
+801 PRVDITTEVDWH

-836 IQFGYV
+836 IQFGHV
-842 TRPTHQNTSW
+842 TRPTHANTSW

-874 AVVNKGT
+874 ALVNKGT

-886 SHPATGDSRG
+886 SHPPTGDSRG
-896 ALPTIVRMSLVRG
+896 ALPTILRMSLVRG

-917 DEGRHTFECSVVVG
+917 DEGKHTFECSLLVG
-931 RIDDAIREGYAK
+931 DIGDATREGYAK
-943 ALPGREVE
+943 ALPLRLVAAPFA
-951 GGGWQPVVLSTNP
+951 PVVTCSNP

-974 DDRSGDLIV
+974 DDRSGDVIV
-983 RVYEATGTR
+983 RVYESRGARASAELGFG
-992 TSTDLRFSIEH
+992 FSH
-1003 GDVSVVNLLE
+1003 GEVSVVNLLE

-1022 TPLEATD
+1022 TEIVPTD
-1029 GGVRV
+1029 GGVR
-1034 ILKPFQIA
+1034 LGLHPFQIS
-1042 TLRVKRG
+1042 TLRVKLT

>member
-14 KTHARI
+14 KTHGRI
-20 KDHVYG
+20 KEHVYG
-26 RRVPATLTVNHLQ
+26 RRAPAMLTVNHLP
-39 GEPESFADAT
+39 GEPQSFDDAI
-49 AGEFTPFQLGS
+49 AGEFVPFALGT

-68 SWFQITVTKPL
+68 SWFQITVTKPA

-90 PGFSH
+90 PGFSS

-131 GETYTVYLEAA
+131 GETFTVYLEAA
-142 SNPPVHRNADTTYSD
+142 SNPPVHRNADTSYSD
-157 LDTTPDTSIYTFLV
+157 LDTTPDTHIYTFQV
-171 AELAELNEEVY
+171 AELAELNEDVY

-188 AVLNELQGELPTG
+188 AVLNELQGELPQG
-201 PRKAQINTAIE
+201 PRKAQINDAIE
-212 QALDALDV
+212 KALDALDV
-220 RDVAGSAAAARA
+220 RDVAGSTAAARA
-232 ALAPALVPPAHASE
+232 ALVPALAAPAHASE

-304 HYPEVFRRIK
+304 HYPEIFRRIK
-314 DAVAKG
+314 DTIAKG
-320 NWAPVSGM
+320 SWAPVSGM

-344 QFTYGKRFLA
+344 QFTYGKKFLA

-375 LPQIARLAEARW
+375 LPQICRLAEGRW

-406 RWEGIDGSRIFTH
+406 RWEGIDGTRIFTH

-443 DAGPA
+443 DAGPT

-483 VVVEAP
+483 VVVESP
-489 KEFFAKAEDEYGQA
+489 KEFFARAEAEYEQA

-546 TLLTGADYP
+546 TLLTGTDYP
-555 YDELDALW
+555 YDELDELW

-592 DLNQRLEALIADSL
+592 DLDVRLEKLIGDSL
-606 GTLGGAALRDAKEL
+606 GALATPSVDRTGVQTPVRSDAEPV
-620 RSFAPQG
+620 RSRG
-627 TASDGFEGDIA
+627 E
-638 ASPIPLPEELT
+638 
-649 DGVGQRLEGRPTFV
+649 VV

-668 HSRDGVIAFGAARAE
+668 HSRGGVVAFGAGPAE
-683 ITRTTPVQLVGDS
+683 APAATPVQRDGDA

-702 QLRVTIG
+702 LVRVLVG
-709 PDGTIGSIRDLTAD
+709 PDGTIGSIRDLVAD

-748 WDIDEYYRHTVTDLT
+748 WDIDEYYRHTKTDLT
-763 GVDSITVEGDEV
+763 DLDSITVESDEV

-783 STVVQRVSLPVPS
+783 STATQRVRLDGDS
-796 HPAAA
+796 
-801 APRIDITTEVDWH
+801 PRIDITTEVDWH

-836 IQFGYV
+836 IQFGHV

-868 EGSYGV
+868 EGTYGV

-896 ALPTIVRMSLVRG
+896 ALPTILRMSLVRG

-917 DEGRHTFECSVVVG
+917 DEGRHTFECSLLVG
-931 RIDDAIREGYAK
+931 DVGDATREGYAK
-943 ALPGREVE
+943 ALPPRLVAAPFD
-951 GGGWQPVVLSTNP
+951 PVVTSSNP
-964 DVVVSAVKLA
+964 DVIVSALKLA
-974 DDRSGDLIV
+974 DDRSGDVIV
-983 RVYEATGTR
+983 RVYESRGERAT
-992 TSTDLRFSIEH
+992 TDVGLGFAH
-1003 GDVSVVNLLE
+1003 GEVSVVNLLE
-1013 RTDGESETL
+1013 RTDGEAETL
-1022 TPLEATD
+1022 TELEASG

-1034 ILKPFQIA
+1034 RLRPFQIT
-1042 TLRVKRG
+1042 TLRVRRT

>member
-1 MHTQLAS
+1 MHTQLSS

-14 KTHARI
+14 KTHERI
-20 KDHVYG
+20 KEHVYA
-26 RRVPATLTVNHLQ
+26 RRVPVTLTANHLP
-39 GEPESFADAT
+39 GEPVGFDEAT
-49 AGEFTPFQLGS
+49 GGDFVPFSLGT

-68 SWFQITVTKPL
+68 SWFRITATLPE
-79 DATGRWELVVD
+79 DATGRWELVID
-90 PGFSH
+90 PGFNAN
-95 HSPGFQAEGLFWSVD
+95 SPGFQAEGLFWSTD
-110 GLPLKGLNPLNAYLP
+110 GRPLKGLNPLNAYLP

-131 GETYTVYLEAA
+131 GETVTVYLEAA
-142 SNPPVHRNADTTYSD
+142 SNPPVHRNADTSYSD
-157 LDTTPDTSIYTFLV
+157 LDTTPDTPIYTFRT
-171 AELAELNEEVY
+171 AELAELDEQVY
-182 ALDLDL
+182 GLDLDL
-188 AVLNELQGELPTG
+188 AVLNELQGELAQG
-201 PRKAQINTAIE
+201 PRKAQINAAIE
-212 QALDALDV
+212 AALDALDV
-220 RDVAGSAAAARA
+220 RNVSGTAAAARA
-232 ALAPALVPPAHASE
+232 ALAPALAAPAHATE

-287 ELVFACSQVQQY
+287 DLVFACSQVQQY

-314 DAVAKG
+314 DTIAKG
-320 NWAPVSGM
+320 SWAPVSGM

-344 QFTYGKRFLA
+344 QFTYGKRFYA
-354 DELGVEVNEVWLPD
+354 DELGVEANEVWLPD

-375 LPQIARLAEARW
+375 LPQICRLAEGRW

-406 RWEGIDGSRIFTH
+406 RWEGIDGTRVFAH

-483 VVVEAP
+483 VVVESP
-489 KEFFAKAEDEYGQA
+489 REFFAKAEKEYASA

-546 TLLTGADYP
+546 TLLTGAEYP

-563 RAALLNQFHDILP
+563 RATLLNQFHDILP

-587 RSSYE
+587 RASYS
-592 DLNQRLEALIADSL
+592 DLNSRLEAQIASSL
-606 GTLGGAALRDAKEL
+606 AALSAR
-620 RSFAPQG
+620 PG
-627 TASDGFEGDIA
+627 EGV
-638 ASPIPLPEELT
+638 ELT
-649 DGVGQRLEGRPTFV
+649 

-668 HSRDGVIAFGAARAE
+668 HARAGVVAFGAAPAE
-683 ITRTTPVQLVGDS
+683 TAGDVPVQRHGDS

-702 QLRVTIG
+702 LLRVTVG
-709 PDGTIGSIRDLTAD
+709 PDGTIGSIRDLVAE
-723 RELVPAGQKANLL
+723 RELVPAGAKANLL

-763 GVDSITVEGDEV
+763 AVDTVTVEGDEV
-775 VVRRSFDS
+775 VVTRSFDD
-783 STVVQRVSLPVPS
+783 STATQRVRL
-796 HPAAA
+796 AAD

-823 FPLDLHATTSTSE
+823 FPLDLHTTSSTSE
-836 IQFGYV
+836 IQFGHV
-842 TRPTHQNTSW
+842 TRPTHANTSW

-868 EGSYGV
+868 EGAYGV

-886 SHPATGDSRG
+886 SRPPVGESR
-896 ALPTIVRMSLVRG
+896 ASLPTTIRMSLVRG
-909 PLYPDPLA
+909 PMYPDPMA
-917 DEGRHTFECSVVVG
+917 DEGRHTFECSLLVG
-931 RIDDAIREGYAK
+931 DIGDATREGYAK
-943 ALPGREVE
+943 ALPGRTVA
-951 GGGWQPVVLSTNP
+951 GAGWDPVVTSSNP

-974 DDRSGDLIV
+974 DDRSGDVIL
-983 RVYEATGTR
+983 RVYESRGAR
-992 TSTDLRFSIEH
+992 AVADLGLGFAH
-1003 GDVSVVNLLE
+1003 GEVSVVNLLE
-1013 RTDGESETL
+1013 RTDGESEHL
-1022 TPLEATD
+1022 TDAEATD

-1034 ILKPFQIA
+1034 RLRPFQIA
-1042 TLRVKRG
+1042 TLRVKRT